1 MNTAIVGLFSMAM
14 GVFFIIIAWYVL
26 TLVARWRVFT
36 KAGLAGWKSL
46 IPLYSEYCTF
56 KISWKTTFF
65 WLVLAAGLV
74 SGILTGMIG
83 NGENVPEIVSMLAS
97 ISGMAVT
104 VINLV
109 MNVKLS
115 QKFGHG
121 VLFGLGLMFLSP
133 LFTMILGLGESEYL
147 GNPEE
152 GIIPPGKV
160 FYV

>member
-1 MNTAIVGLFSMAM
+1 MDTAIAGLFSMAM
-14 GVFFIIIAWYVL
+14 GVFFIIIAWHVL

-46 IPLYSEYCTF
+46 IPFYSGYCTF

-74 SGILTGMIG
+74 SGILTGMIR
-83 NGENVPEIVSMLAS
+83 NGENVSTFVSMLAS

-115 QKFGHG
+115 QRFGHG
-121 VLFGLGLMFLSP
+121 VLFGLGLMFLAP

-152 GIIPPGKV
+152 RIIPPGRV
-160 FYV
+160 YYV

>member
-1 MNTAIVGLFSMAM
+1 MDTAVVGVLNMVM
-14 GVFFIIIAWYVL
+14 GAFFIVIAWYVL

-46 IPLYSEYCTF
+46 IPLYSEYCTS

-65 WLVLAAGLV
+65 WIVLAAGFA
-74 SGILTGMIG
+74 SGIITGMIE
-83 NGENVPEIVSMLAS
+83 NGDTVSSFVSFLSSVLGIA
-97 ISGMAVT
+97 IT
-104 VINLV
+104 VINLI
-109 MNVKLS
+109 MNIKLS
-115 QKFGHG
+115 QRFGHG
-121 VLFGLGLMFLSP
+121 VLFGLGLMFLPP

-152 GIIPPGKV
+152 GLSSRRL

>member
-83 NGENVPEIVSMLAS
+83 NGENVPAIVSMLAS

-121 VLFGLGLMFLSP
+121 VLFGLGL
-133 LFTMILGLGESEYL
+133 GESEYL

-152 GIIPPGKV
+152 GIIPPGSV

>member
-83 NGENVPEIVSMLAS
+83 NGENVPAIVSMLAS

-133 LFTMILGLGESEYL
+133 LFTMILGLGEGEYL

-152 GIIPPGKV
+152 GIIPQGRV

>member
-83 NGENVPEIVSMLAS
+83 NGENVPAIVSMLAS

-104 VINLV
+104 VINR
-109 MNVKLS
+109 
-115 QKFGHG
+115 
-121 VLFGLGLMFLSP
+121 LGLMFLSP

-152 GIIPPGKV
+152 GIIPPGRV